1 MFYISQCVY
10 FKTYWIS
17 NPYYYKRMI
26 NICNLVA
33 QENYEFQIFLLHF
46 TVTYCSLFTDVTLY
60 SHMCH
65 VRILLHVCFCDDIMC
80 LDLTCT
86 MWKYFLWPVC
96 CFRKY
101 IYAFNPILSHSP
113 FLKLRTPT
121 TTLHID
127 VREAQMQTWSNI
139 ILFIGNRP
147 GHPGFMQSVQLV
159 NQSQL
164 NLQVCVFLIMQIS
177 WLVPSLH

>member
-1 MFYISQCVY
+1 MFLHHLQVIYPYLSHFTDQIYNNFILSRMPFSGFFHCILLFHIKMLVQSPSSATHTFKKQGNRKSWRWCFLNVFYISQCVY

-101 IYAFNPILSHSP
+101 IYAFNPILSH
-113 FLKLRTPT
+113 
-121 TTLHID
+121 I
-127 VREAQMQTWSNI
+127 
-139 ILFIGNRP
+139 
-147 GHPGFMQSVQLV
+147 
-159 NQSQL
+159 
-164 NLQVCVFLIMQIS
+164 
-177 WLVPSLH
+177 